1 MFKINSVM
9 KVKGLENNDTENRIK
24 WKKRKRQNAAS
35 FNEMEY
41 TQYVWI
47 RFSSRILEMNW
58 KNSNI
63 QSSNLFYTAHLY
75 TEIPIRDTRV

>member
-1 MFKINSVM
+1 MLKINSVM

-41 TQYVWI
+41 TQYV
-47 RFSSRILEMNW
+47 
-58 KNSNI
+58 
-63 QSSNLFYTAHLY
+63 
-75 TEIPIRDTRV
+75 